1 MGGEGVARETR
12 MEKRHS
18 VRGHCCTALV
28 GESLCRTVLG
38 AVQKCGHYRPNRTPG
53 TKSSVG
59 ACVLPTRQSLD
70 CLRGRPLHAPL
81 LFVAVR
87 PASGAVLPTHARAR
101 MAALRRIPTPP
112 LIFHSA

>member
-1 MGGEGVARETR
+1 MGGEGVARDAR
-12 MEKRHS
+12 MAKRHS
-18 VRGHCCTALV
+18 VRTALV

-38 AVQKCGHYRPNRTPG
+38 AVQKCGQYRPNRTPG

-59 ACVLPTRQSLD
+59 ACVLPARQSLD

-81 LFVAVR
+81 LFAAVR
-87 PASGAVLPTHARAR
+87 PALGAVLPTHARAR
-101 MAALRRIPTPP
+101 MAALRRITTPP